1 MMMAKAKTITIVTG
15 VIVWL
20 ILSFCISRQAEL
32 LGVSDATDKRPGIIT
47 GPVIQRKAGFDSPGL
62 LVCAQTQSLT
72 VTGYYRGFP
81 AVTLA
86 SEDNENCSADS
97 IVHYEKIY
105 PFGIVLDAVVSI
117 MVVYG
122 MYKAIRMTTKK
133 RGERV

>member
-1 MMMAKAKTITIVTG
+1 
-15 VIVWL
+15 
-20 ILSFCISRQAEL
+20 
-32 LGVSDATDKRPGIIT
+32 
-47 GPVIQRKAGFDSPGL
+47 